1 MHGAI
6 RIFQDSYWPAV
17 IFRALQILFEAW
29 NNICGFLMILCR
41 AEFICINSLNPSNA
55 TVAVI

>member
-17 IFRALQILFEAW
+17 IFRALQTLFEAW
-29 NNICGFLMILCR
+29 NNIYGFLMTLCR
-41 AEFICINSLNPSNA
+41 AEFNLF
-55 TVAVI
+55 V